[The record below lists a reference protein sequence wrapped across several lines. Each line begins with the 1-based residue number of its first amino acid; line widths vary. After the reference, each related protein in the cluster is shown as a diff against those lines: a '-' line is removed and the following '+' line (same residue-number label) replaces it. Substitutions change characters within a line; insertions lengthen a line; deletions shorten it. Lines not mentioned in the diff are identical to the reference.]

1 MKQIHFIL
9 SCLATSFILGGCAT
23 TTPSQP
29 NPSSFQQA
37 TSLKEY
43 IALKRGSETIN
54 YNVIAE
60 REYQSII
67 EYRTYDEAMNVADAR
82 DIMEV
87 LDDAKGYCES
97 IKGKSVYGDKAI
109 QALNA
114 RPTLLSLDYVSYKSA
129 IREQGL
135 GKYEGFYQCLSPND
149 GFSIISIKDNVE
161 LRQSAILGN
170 KRDLKETYSRFYLIQ
185 HDKAQSLGLKTW
197 LKGSK
202 YAQISSKYTS
212 FEDLLNLEKNSS
224 IFPWRYER
232 ITGAQKYCTYH
243 GGELFVS
250 NALTQFK
257 PITMDEYLFMRL
269 ETMNPTTIN
278 VFMNQETFTCKNSAH
293 PAQSF
298 TLIHTDKQLEYK
310 KGE

>member
-9 SCLATSFILGGCAT
+9 IYLAASFMLGGCA

-29 NPSSFQQA
+29 NPSSLQQT

-43 IALKRGSETIN
+43 IALKRGGETIN

-60 REYQSII
+60 REHQSMI

-129 IREQGL
+129 MREQGL
-135 GKYEGFYQCLSPND
+135 
-149 GFSIISIKDNVE
+149 
-161 LRQSAILGN
+161 
-170 KRDLKETYSRFYLIQ
+170 
-185 HDKAQSLGLKTW
+185 
-197 LKGSK
+197 
-202 YAQISSKYTS
+202 
-212 FEDLLNLEKNSS
+212 
-224 IFPWRYER
+224 
-232 ITGAQKYCTYH
+232 
-243 GGELFVS
+243 
-250 NALTQFK
+250 
-257 PITMDEYLFMRL
+257 
-269 ETMNPTTIN
+269 
-278 VFMNQETFTCKNSAH
+278 
-293 PAQSF
+293 
-298 TLIHTDKQLEYK
+298 
-310 KGE
+310 

>member
-1 MKQIHFIL
+1 MKQILFIL
-9 SCLATSFILGGCAT
+9 SCLATSFIFSGCAT
-23 TTPSQP
+23 TPLQP

-43 IALKRGSETIN
+43 IALKRGGETIN

-60 REYQSII
+60 REHQSII

-82 DIMEV
+82 DIIEV
-87 LDDAKGYCES
+87 LDDAKGYCER
-97 IKGKSVYGDKAI
+97 IQGKSIYGDKAI

-114 RPTLLSLDYVSYKSA
+114 RPTLLSLDYVSYKST

-149 GFSIISIKDNVE
+149 GFSILSMKDNVE
-161 LRQSAILGN
+161 LQQRAILGN

-185 HDKAQSLGLKTW
+185 HNKVQSIGLKTW

-212 FEDLLNLEKNSS
+212 FEDLLDLEKNSS
-224 IFPWRYER
+224 IFPWKYER

-278 VFMNQETFTCKNSAH
+278 VFMNQETFTCKNKTT

>member
-1 MKQIHFIL
+1 M
-9 SCLATSFILGGCAT
+9 
-23 TTPSQP
+23 
-29 NPSSFQQA
+29 
-37 TSLKEY
+37 
-43 IALKRGSETIN
+43 
-54 YNVIAE
+54 
-60 REYQSII
+60 
-67 EYRTYDEAMNVADAR
+67 
-82 DIMEV
+82 
-87 LDDAKGYCES
+87 
-97 IKGKSVYGDKAI
+97 
-109 QALNA
+109 
-114 RPTLLSLDYVSYKSA
+114 
-129 IREQGL
+129 
-135 GKYEGFYQCLSPND
+135 
-149 GFSIISIKDNVE
+149 KDNVE

-185 HDKAQSLGLKTW
+185 HDQKQSLGLKTW

-212 FEDLLNLEKNSS
+212 FEDLLDLEKNSS
-224 IFPWRYER
+224 VFPWRYER

-250 NALTQFK
+250 NALTQFR

-269 ETMNPTTIN
+269 ETMNTTTIN
-278 VFMNQETFTCKNSAH
+278 VFMNQETVTCKNKTT

>member
-9 SCLATSFILGGCAT
+9 SSLAASFMLGGCAT
-23 TTPSQP
+23 TTSQP
-29 NPSSFQQA
+29 NPSPLQQA

-43 IALKRGSETIN
+43 IALKRGGETIN

-60 REYQSII
+60 REYQSMI

-82 DIMEV
+82 DIMDV

-129 IREQGL
+129 MREQGL
-135 GKYEGFYQCLSPND
+135 GKYEGFYQCLSSYD
-149 GFSIISIKDNVE
+149 GFSIVSMKDNVE
-161 LRQSAILGN
+161 LRQSSILGN

-197 LKGSK
+197 LKGLK
-202 YAQISSKYTS
+202 YAQISTKYAS
-212 FEDLLNLEKNSS
+212 FEDLLDLEKNSS

-232 ITGAQKYCTYH
+232 IIGAQKYCTYH

-257 PITMDEYLFMRL
+257 PVTMDEYLFMRL
-269 ETMNPTTIN
+269 ETMNTTTIN
-278 VFMNQETFTCKNSAH
+278 VFMNQETVTCKNKTT